1 MESYTG
7 KIYDLDFIQASNWCQ
22 ALILRDGDSQNIVV
36 VTSDHRMQSILE
48 TAMIMSREIEVTYEG
63 QNPSLLTRAKINV
76 A

>member
-22 ALILRDGDSQNIVV
+22 ALILKDGDSQNIVV

>member
-22 ALILRDGDSQNIVV
+22 ALILKDGDSQNIVV

-63 QNPSLLTRAKINV
+63 QNPSLLTRAKINI